1 MGMHTTKVAVGEGKF
16 ALEAQL
22 TVTPRGMAVYACS
35 PEFAHLGATA
45 QAIPRPEPGRTATVS
60 ILAVPCHRDEIP
72 AHDIAAAL
80 ATRFGVPVVASTGFH
95 VEQASGDDLQ
105 RVLDTTKELIAAL
118 GKLSVKE
125 IRTIVWL
132 VIAIALWLTVSG
144 DYIGWVTL
152 AIGVALAMPII
163 GEVLTPASWNAV
175 DIKSLMFLTAAMAVG
190 SVGGA
195 TGMNAWIADV
205 VLPSSVPE
213 NIFLFAL
220 LVAALSMIIHMFMGS
235 VMAVLGVCVP
245 AFISFA
251 AGSSV
256 SPLAVALIVFTS
268 INIHY
273 ILPFHNLPIL
283 IGEGKDAGG
292 YTSKE
297 AMRMGIPLTAV
308 VFVVVLVEAAWFH
321 LFGLM

>member
-1 MGMHTTKVAVGEGKF
+1 M
-16 ALEAQL
+16 
-22 TVTPRGMAVYACS
+22 
-35 PEFAHLGATA
+35 
-45 QAIPRPEPGRTATVS
+45 
-60 ILAVPCHRDEIP
+60 
-72 AHDIAAAL
+72 
-80 ATRFGVPVVASTGFH
+80 
-95 VEQASGDDLQ
+95 
-105 RVLDTTKELIAAL
+105 
-118 GKLSVKE
+118 
-125 IRTIVWL
+125 
-132 VIAIALWLTVSG
+132 
-144 DYIGWVTL
+144 
-152 AIGVALAMPII
+152 
-163 GEVLTPASWNAV
+163 
-175 DIKSLMFLTAAMAVG
+175 
-190 SVGGA
+190 
-195 TGMNAWIADV
+195 
-205 VLPSSVPE
+205 PE

-297 AMRMGIPLTAV
+297 AMHMGIPSPRSSLSSCWSSC
-308 VFVVVLVEAAWFH
+308 WFH